1 MTPEAAWFLVLAA
14 ALGHAVWNAIVK
26 ASGDR
31 LLVLA
36 AIRAVGLLFGLA
48 LLPFVPTLPAA
59 ALPALAA
66 AVAAHGLYYV
76 LLLRAYAGG
85 DLGVVHPLSRGL
97 APLLLAGAAWLAVDE
112 RLGPGAMAGLLLTSS
127 GVALLALRAGADAAT
142 VRLSAAVGATIAAY
156 SFFGAV
162 GVRTAG
168 SVLAFQAWLEILT
181 GVGVLGWTAAVRG
194 RADVLA
200 YVRRSGGIG
209 ALAGMISVG
218 GYLAY
223 LAAAAMMPMAAVA
236 AVRESSA
243 LFSAVIG
250 AVILRE
256 PFGRHRIAAA
266 ALVTGGVVALGVLR

>member
-1 MTPEAAWFLVLAA
+1 MTPTAAWLLVLAA

-36 AIRAVGLLFGLA
+36 MIRAVGLLFGLA
-48 LLPFVPTLPAA
+48 VLPVVP
-59 ALPALAA
+59 ALPTEALPMLAA

-85 DLGVVHPLSRGL
+85 DLSVVHPLSRGL
-97 APLLLAGAAWLAVDE
+97 APMLLAGVAWIVLGE
-112 RLGPGAMAGLLLTSS
+112 RLTPGALAGLVLTTA
-127 GVALLALRAGADAAT
+127 GIALLALRAGADAVT
-142 VRLSAAVGATIAAY
+142 VGLSAAIGAAIAAY

-181 GVGVLGWTAAVRG
+181 GLGVVGWAVAARDSG
-194 RADVLA
+194 ALLA
-200 YVRRSGGIG
+200 HLRRSWAIG
-209 ALAGMISVG
+209 ALAGIISVG

-223 LAAAAMMPMAAVA
+223 LAAAVIMPMAAVA

-256 PFGRHRIAAA
+256 AFGPGRIAAA
-266 ALVTGGVVALGVLR
+266 ALVTGGIVTLAVFR